1 MHRIKVKIKDGGIV
15 DGKNNIADAIRYL
28 RNGSYAFEIKKWSG
42 EKTWDQIK
50 TVKGV
55 LIRELSEYTGE
66 TMKEAE
72 RRVKIEYGETETFK
86 KDGETYIDIRSFASY
101 TKDEM
106 RGFIEQLLQHLEH
119 DCGIIIDLDTRK
131 KLTIDTD
138 TGELKEDT

>member
-15 DGKNNIADAIRYL
+15 DGKNDIADAIRYL
-28 RNGSYAFEIKKWSG
+28 PNGSYAFEIKKWSG
-42 EKTWDQIK
+42 NKTWEQIK

-66 TMKEAE
+66 TFKEAE
-72 RRVKIEYGETETFK
+72 RRAKIEYGETETFE

-106 RGFIEQLLQHLEH
+106 RAFIENLLHHLEY
-119 DCGIIIDLDTRK
+119 DCGVIIDLETRK
-131 KLTIDTD
+131 KLIIDTD
-138 TGELKEDT
+138 TGEIK